1 MRGGERERIEAGS
14 YDYPGSVT
22 SYAEH
27 ARPTVIS
34 LTMPGDESGKFAMA
48 SPACGRLEG
57 AAVAKPLAN
66 DATAWWRSGVS
77 AARRSPPIPSAAHAV
92 LPHLMFELVLWQ
104 LSATI
109 RTGPPQ
115 WFAEAIATFGL
126 GLTIFGIV
134 AHAPS
139 AVPYALGL
147 YITSAYWF
155 TASTSFANPT
165 VTIARSLSD
174 TFASRPQAYRLS
186 FWRSWLGFWRPSR
199 YARCFGR
206 HLTGKCSLT

>member
-1 MRGGERERIEAGS
+1 MRGGEREKAGS

-104 LSATI
+104 LSTTI
-109 RTGPPQ
+109 RTGPAQ

-139 AVPYALGL
+139 AVPYAVGC
-147 YITSAYWF
+147 TS
-155 TASTSFANPT
+155 PP
-165 VTIARSLSD
+165 RSGSQPRHRLPI
-174 TFASRPQAYRLS
+174 RP
-186 FWRSWLGFWRPSR
+186 
-199 YARCFGR
+199 
-206 HLTGKCSLT
+206 